1 MDRIKENFIDPEA
14 ISFWDLP
21 ETIKFY
27 EQSGFSVVRHKMRYL
42 SLWASPFL
50 LMAMVLVAAVFALRG
65 NTRRG
70 GVMFMIVGGISTGF
84 IVYFLSQVI
93 YAFGINSYIPMILA
107 VWTPTL
113 IITMIS
119 ASLLLHIEGN

>member
-1 MDRIKENFIDPEA
+1 
-14 ISFWDLP
+14 
-21 ETIKFY
+21 
-27 EQSGFSVVRHKMRYL
+27 
-42 SLWASPFL
+42 
-50 LMAMVLVAAVFALRG
+50 
-65 NTRRG
+65 
-70 GVMFMIVGGISTGF
+70 MFMIVGGISTGF

-107 VWTPTL
+107 VWAPTL